1 MFLYICFV
9 VVFFYIHIN
18 VNVVVMILYNVH
30 GMIFIFV
37 FFSLQTFYIFAL
49 VFVGFSVFAV
59 EHFILQF
66 IGNRLNFVVELHSI
80 ADKPELVSI
89 YVNVI
94 FPIQSGYTCYNRQVH
109 SYDSDVFVHKARI
122 CRLKEMK

>member
-1 MFLYICFV
+1 MCVFIYLFCCC
-9 VVFFYIHIN
+9 FFYIHIN

-30 GMIFIFV
+30 GMIFIF
-37 FFSLQTFYIFAL
+37 FFQTFYIFAL